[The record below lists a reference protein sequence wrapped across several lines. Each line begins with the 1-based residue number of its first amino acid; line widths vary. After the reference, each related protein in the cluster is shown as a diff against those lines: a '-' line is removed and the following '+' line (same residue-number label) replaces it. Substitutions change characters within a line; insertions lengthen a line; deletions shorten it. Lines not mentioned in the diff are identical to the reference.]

1 MQIACKRFGCQK
13 AVEVCYWACKFRRN
27 CKDWQGALEG
37 DPGSAAIRER
47 LESAAAKTGR
57 VFDMATLVR
66 PARTKRLIAAPRS
79 VSPLVSPASN
89 GSPAVRAE
97 SADKRRRAKRQAPKD
112 ATQKTSKKIMKKNTE
127 AATSAPLPS
136 AETDTHKTQAPKPK
150 KRAQRPKPSANGEVY
165 LLLEKNGKYKE
176 LRESELLGEAARM
189 LKDPSLRLIK
199 GKLLVPQISLR
210 PVSE

>member
-37 DPGSAAIRER
+37 EPGSEAIRER
-47 LESAAAKTGR
+47 LESAAAKSGR
-57 VFDMATLVR
+57 VFDAATLAR

-79 VSPLVSPASN
+79 VSPLISPTSN
-89 GSPAVRAE
+89 GSPAVRRE
-97 SADKRRRAKRQAPKD
+97 NTNKREPAKTGTPKE
-112 ATQKTSKKIMKKNTE
+112 ATKATKKMTKKNTE
-127 AATSAPLPS
+127 AATAAPPPS
-136 AETDTHKTQAPKPK
+136 PTSEARKAPTPQPK
-150 KRAQRPKPSANGEVY
+150 KRAPRPKPATSGEVY

-176 LRESELLGEAARM
+176 LRESDLMGEAARM

-199 GKLLVPQISLR
+199 GRLLVPQISLR
-210 PVSE
+210 PASE